1 MHSATMP
8 EASPAAESIESF
20 DRIYASLAE
29 GLHALAQPLTILRSS
44 IPALCREEAGTEKQR
59 NYLRISKYEVERA
72 CELFGA
78 MQDLLIAARSHAERA
93 PVEPVERRE
102 LA

>member
-1 MHSATMP
+1 MQGAR
-8 EASPAAESIESF
+8 AAAESSEEF
-20 DRIYASLAE
+20 DRFYASLAE

-59 NYLRISKYEVERA
+59 NYLNISKVEVERA

-78 MQDLLIAARSHAERA
+78 MQELLVAARSRAERA
-93 PVEPVERRE
+93 QVGPVEGRE